1 MVNEQIMIVEDDNEL
16 NRGLCTAFKADGK
29 TVVCVSSV
37 AGAKEQLSVF
47 KPALILMDIN
57 LTDGSG
63 LDLLEYSKKLHP
75 EIPVIMLTANDTD
88 ADIVR
93 GLELGADDYM
103 TKPFSLA
110 VLRARVNTQLRRTA
124 SKASEDYFEGDG
136 YTFDFANM
144 VFKKGDESFELS
156 KTEQKIL
163 RILIAN
169 RGMTVKRN
177 DLIDKV
183 WTDGADYVDENAL
196 SVSIKRLRDKLGAKA
211 NIKTVYGLGYSW
223 QTAD

>member
-1 MVNEQIMIVEDDNEL
+1 MINEQIMIVEDDNEL
-16 NRGLCTAFKADGK
+16 GRGLTAALKSEGK
-29 TVVCVSSV
+29 TVFCVSSLK
-37 AGAKEQLSVF
+37 GAREQLLVF

-57 LTDGSG
+57 LPDGNG
-63 LDLLEYSKKLHP
+63 LDLLSEVKNSHP

-88 ADIVR
+88 TDIVR
-93 GLELGADDYM
+93 GLELGADDYI

-110 VLRARVNTQLRRTA
+110 VLRARVNTQLRRNA
-124 SKASEDYFEGDG
+124 SKASEDFFEGDG

-144 VFKKGDESFELS
+144 LFKKGAESFELS

-163 RILIAN
+163 RILVVN

-196 SVSIKRLRDKLGAKA
+196 SVSIKRLRDKLGAKE

-223 QTAD
+223 KTEK